1 VKTDAAANHTATQVM
16 RLVADL
22 NKTLKDV
29 AGMKTVGEEIAN
41 CISPLIRKATTPKED
56 DDMSALFQLTP
67 EDIKVLEASDE
78 KVLNEMS
85 DSAEQTRNKF
95 NKKQSID
102 NYETIFY
109 MMIVLVRYSPKRQ
122 TFDLYYAYVWCRNT
136 SIWQWAL
143 SGSEKKKRMASL
155 EVEGVNLLGNTLAR
169 NSNGVVQAVPELK
182 AFEDLKKDLE
192 S

>member
-1 VKTDAAANHTATQVM
+1 MA
-16 RLVADL
+16 
-22 NKTLKDV
+22 
-29 AGMKTVGEEIAN
+29 
-41 CISPLIRKATTPKED
+41 ISPVDTEAR
-56 DDMSALFQLTP
+56 M
-67 EDIKVLEASDE
+67 VLQ
-78 KVLNEMS
+78 VLNEMS

>member
-1 VKTDAAANHTATQVM
+1 MVLQV
-16 RLVADL
+16 L
-22 NKTLKDV
+22 
-29 AGMKTVGEEIAN
+29 
-41 CISPLIRKATTPKED
+41 S
-56 DDMSALFQLTP
+56 
-67 EDIKVLEASDE
+67 
-78 KVLNEMS
+78 EMS

-109 MMIVLVRYSPKRQ
+109 MMVVLVRYSPKRQ

-143 SGSEKKKRMASL
+143 SGSEKKKRMAAL
-155 EVEGVNLLGNTLAR
+155 EVEGVNLLGSELAR
-169 NSNGVVQAVPELK
+169 NSNNMVQAVPELK